1 MKKQIQLILFLL
13 LLLSPM
19 LVLAQEQVVV
29 RGQVTEGETGE
40 PLPGATIVIENST
53 RGVTT
58 DIDGSF
64 EIRVTPS
71 EKLVFSFL
79 GMKSQTIEVGTQRQ
93 INVALYPI
101 TSELDEVTIVA
112 FGTQKKES
120 VVSSISTVKVADI
133 KVPSSNLTT
142 AFAGRVAGLISYQT
156 TGEPG
161 ADNAEFFV
169 RGVSSFEGSRSSPL
183 ILIDG
188 FEATSNDLA
197 RLQPDDIESFSVMK
211 DATATVLYG
220 ARGANGILIVNTKSG
235 NEGKLKI
242 NARFDMNVATP
253 TRVKEVLDGVSYMRM
268 YNEAQI
274 SRNPEAVPF
283 YSEQKIQSTMR
294 GDDPMIYPNINW
306 YEELFNT
313 STVNTKANINISGG
327 GKAATYYVAAGFDH
341 DNGLLKVAEMNNFN
355 NNISISRVHVRNNV
369 ILNLSPTTKLDT
381 RIQGRFEK
389 YNGPSV
395 SANEIYNMVMSANPV
410 DHPVIYRADEDHMH
424 ADHILFGNTFNNDQQ
439 MKRNP
444 FAEMVRGYEQ
454 RNENRILAQ
463 ASLIQ
468 DLDMITE
475 GLKMQVKVSAQTWNI
490 SSGTRSYTPFYYG
503 LESYNIVTGVHT
515 LYALNP
521 TNTNYKLGNVSPN
534 NDSDALFN
542 GELRFNWERDFNK
555 HSLGAMLVSMISE
568 KLLTNGRNN
577 SIYETLPERN
587 LGVSGRGTYGYDSR
601 YFVEFAFGYNGSEK
615 FDSDRAFGFFPSV
628 GLGWVVSNEPFWKIN
643 DKIISN
649 TKLRLSWGQVGNDML
664 DGRGGRFFY
673 LSSYNRGGGS
683 YTFGSDFLNSYS
695 GYSISSYANADISWE
710 VSTKYNV
717 GLELG
722 LLKNQAIRIQAD
734 YFVDQRDNIYEAR
747 NNYPHSA
754 GLEVAIKTNSGRIR
768 SNGVDISMDVE
779 RSFSKDFWITGRGTF
794 THAVNKILQKDEPN
808 YRDSYRSQIGY
819 STTQRWGLVAERLFV
834 DQLEIESSP
843 IQFDGNYLPGDI
855 KYKDI
860 NGDGVI
866 NSEDQVPMGFPTSPQ
881 IQYGFGMSTGYKKL
895 DFSFFFQGNANV
907 SFFINSGSGD
917 GIAPFVNRRNA
928 LQIVARDYWS
938 ETNPNVHAF
947 WPRLSITNVSNN
959 TQQSSWWLRNN
970 SFLRLKTVEMG
981 YNITSMK
988 NIGIENLRLYF
999 TGENF
1004 FLLSQFKLWDPEQ
1017 GSNGMGYPL
1026 TRKYNFGLQ
1035 VSF

>member
-1 MKKQIQLILFLL
+1 
-13 LLLSPM
+13 
-19 LVLAQEQVVV
+19 
-29 RGQVTEGETGE
+29 
-40 PLPGATIVIENST
+40 
-53 RGVTT
+53 
-58 DIDGSF
+58 
-64 EIRVTPS
+64 
-71 EKLVFSFL
+71 
-79 GMKSQTIEVGTQRQ
+79 
-93 INVALYPI
+93 
-101 TSELDEVTIVA
+101 
-112 FGTQKKES
+112 
-120 VVSSISTVKVADI
+120 
-133 KVPSSNLTT
+133 
-142 AFAGRVAGLISYQT
+142 
-156 TGEPG
+156 
-161 ADNAEFFV
+161 
-169 RGVSSFEGSRSSPL
+169 
-183 ILIDG
+183 
-188 FEATSNDLA
+188 
-197 RLQPDDIESFSVMK
+197 
-211 DATATVLYG
+211 
-220 ARGANGILIVNTKSG
+220 
-235 NEGKLKI
+235 
-242 NARFDMNVATP
+242 
-253 TRVKEVLDGVSYMRM
+253 
-268 YNEAQI
+268 
-274 SRNPEAVPF
+274 
-283 YSEQKIQSTMR
+283 
-294 GDDPMIYPNINW
+294 
-306 YEELFNT
+306 
-313 STVNTKANINISGG
+313 
-327 GKAATYYVAAGFDH
+327 
-341 DNGLLKVAEMNNFN
+341 
-355 NNISISRVHVRNNV
+355 
-369 ILNLSPTTKLDT
+369 
-381 RIQGRFEK
+381 
-389 YNGPSV
+389 
-395 SANEIYNMVMSANPV
+395 
-410 DHPVIYRADEDHMH
+410 
-424 ADHILFGNTFNNDQQ
+424 
-439 MKRNP
+439 
-444 FAEMVRGYEQ
+444 
-454 RNENRILAQ
+454 
-463 ASLIQ
+463 
-468 DLDMITE
+468 
-475 GLKMQVKVSAQTWNI
+475 
-490 SSGTRSYTPFYYG
+490 
-503 LESYNIVTGVHT
+503 
-515 LYALNP
+515 
-521 TNTNYKLGNVSPN
+521 
-534 NDSDALFN
+534 
-542 GELRFNWERDFNK
+542 
-555 HSLGAMLVSMISE
+555 MLVSMISE
-568 KLLTNGRNN
+568 KLLTNGSNN

>member
-1 MKKQIQLILFLL
+1 MRKTILLFVLYVLSHSLVAQQLTIKGK
-13 LLLSPM
+13 
-19 LVLAQEQVVV
+19 VLDSDGNAI
-29 RGQVTEGETGE
+29 
-40 PLPGATIVIENST
+40 P
-53 RGVTT
+53 GVTVLVVGTTTGTST
-58 DIDGSF
+58 DLDGDYVLSNVK
-64 EIRVTPS
+64 IGSTLR
-71 EKLVFSFL
+71 FSFI
-79 GMKSQTIEVGTQRQ
+79 GYVSQEFTVEAGKPA
-93 INVALYPI
+93 INVIMLEE
-101 TSELDEVTIVA
+101 TSMLDEVTVVA

-120 VVSSISTVKVADI
+120 VVSSISTVNIGDI

-142 AFAGRVAGLISYQT
+142 AFAGRIAGLISYQT
-156 TGEPG
+156 SGEPG

-188 FEATSNDLA
+188 FEATRNDLA

-235 NEGKLKI
+235 KEGKLRI
-242 NARFDMNVATP
+242 NARIDVNIATP
-253 TRVKEVLDGVSYMRM
+253 TRIKAVLDGIPYMRM

-294 GDDPMIYPNINW
+294 GEDPMIYPNINW
-306 YEELFNT
+306 YDELFNP
-313 STVNTKANINISGG
+313 STINTKANINISGG
-327 GKAATYYVAAGFDH
+327 GKAATYYVAVGFDH
-341 DNGLLKVAEMNNFN
+341 DTGLLKVAEMNNFN
-355 NNISISRVHVRNNV
+355 NNIDINRVHVRNNI

-389 YNGPSV
+389 YNGPSR
-395 SANEIYNMVMSANPV
+395 SANDIYNMVMRANPV
-410 DHPVIYRADEDHMH
+410 DHPVIYRADEASKF

-439 MKRNP
+439 IKQNP

-463 ASLIQ
+463 ASLLQ
-468 DLDMITE
+468 DLDFITP
-475 GLKMQVKVSAQTWNI
+475 GLKMQVKAAAQTWSI

-503 LESYNIVTGVHT
+503 IDSYNLVTGEHK
-515 LYALNP
+515 LYSLNP
-521 TNTNYKLGNVSPN
+521 TNTNYKLGDVSPN

-542 GELRFNWERDFNK
+542 GELRFNWDRDFNK
-555 HSLGAMLVSMISE
+555 HNLGAMLVGIISE
-568 KLLTNGRNN
+568 KLLTSGKDH

-601 YFVEFAFGYNGSEK
+601 YFLEFAFGYNGSEK
-615 FDSDRAFGFFPSV
+615 FSSDRAFGFFPSF
-628 GLGWVVSNEPFWKIN
+628 GIGWLVSNEPYWKIS
-643 DKIISN
+643 DRIISN
-649 TKLRLSWGQVGNDML
+649 MKLRYSWGRVGNDLL

-683 YTFGSDFLNSYS
+683 YTFGTDFLNSHS
-695 GYSISSYANADISWE
+695 GYSISNYANADISWE
-710 VSTKYNV
+710 VSTKFNY
-717 GLELG
+717 GIELG
-722 LLKNQAIRIQAD
+722 LLRNQGIRIQAD
-734 YFVDQRDNIYEAR
+734 YFVDERDNIYEVR

-754 GLEVAIKTNSGRIR
+754 GLEVAIKSNSGKIR
-768 SNGVDISMDVE
+768 SSGIDLSVDIE
-779 RSFSKDFWITGRGTF
+779 HSFHKDFWVTGRGTF
-794 THAVNKILQKDEPN
+794 TYADNKILLRDEPN

-843 IQFDGNYLPGDI
+843 KQFDGNYLPGDI

-866 NSEDQVPMGFPTSPQ
+866 NSEDRVPMGWPTSPK
-881 IQYGFGMSTGYKKL
+881 IQYGFGLSTGYKKFDL
-895 DFSFFFQGNANV
+895 SFFFQGNAKV
-907 SFFINSGSGD
+907 SFFIDSSSSGN

-928 LQIVARDYWS
+928 LEIVARDYWS

-947 WPRLSITNVSNN
+947 WPRLSVTDVSNN

-970 SFLRLKTVEMG
+970 SFLRLKTLETG
-981 YNITSMK
+981 YSISSLK
-988 NIGIENLRLYF
+988 NIGVENLRLYF
-999 TGENF
+999 IGENF

-1026 TRKYNFGLQ
+1026 TRKYNFGIQLT
-1035 VSF
+1035 F